1 MLSAIKHQSEKRNS
15 IMISVLVAA
24 LMADTMISNISDII
38 SPQLIS
44 VFGVALFIALGLL
57 IFGPGQYLLLDYV
70 QKVSRDLRKN
80 KPNLNLIHKA
90 VTITQYVLMAILS
103 IMFIQIILT
112 SQYYVVLLV
121 AATAI
126 SYTFSGII
134 MGLLSYRFFSWYK
147 IYRRNIMILMYAIA
161 AAMTALAAVNLG
173 VSQNGLL
180 LETNI
185 VSVGPQTQINFPKI
199 VPDPTGI
206 LGDLYSISLIQTMLA
221 YGLTWVASAILLH
234 HYSHRLGLR
243 KYLIITIVPGA
254 SFLFGITPILVTLP
268 STGTYFD
275 PGLLIFRILSISA
288 LIAVGVL
295 FGAAFLT
302 VARSVRQHI
311 HDVLVDYL
319 KIAAYGAALL
329 FISLAANIAHG
340 AYPPFGVATYSFT
353 AMASYFFMVGIYSS
367 AISVSMNSKVRQYIR
382 KSAIEESKLLDSIGS
397 AYMTEEIEKR
407 VMLMTKQN
415 SDKMAMAGGIEPTLS
430 KDEAKEYL
438 AQVLEEIQRD
448 KDNKKRNRSD
458 DNYGS

>member
-1 MLSAIKHQSEKRNS
+1 
-15 IMISVLVAA
+15 
-24 LMADTMISNISDII
+24 
-38 SPQLIS
+38 
-44 VFGVALFIALGLL
+44 
-57 IFGPGQYLLLDYV
+57 
-70 QKVSRDLRKN
+70 
-80 KPNLNLIHKA
+80 
-90 VTITQYVLMAILS
+90 
-103 IMFIQIILT
+103 
-112 SQYYVVLLV
+112 
-121 AATAI
+121 
-126 SYTFSGII
+126 
-134 MGLLSYRFFSWYK
+134 
-147 IYRRNIMILMYAIA
+147 
-161 AAMTALAAVNLG
+161 
-173 VSQNGLL
+173 
-180 LETNI
+180 
-185 VSVGPQTQINFPKI
+185 
-199 VPDPTGI
+199 
-206 LGDLYSISLIQTMLA
+206 
-221 YGLTWVASAILLH
+221 
-234 HYSHRLGLR
+234 LR